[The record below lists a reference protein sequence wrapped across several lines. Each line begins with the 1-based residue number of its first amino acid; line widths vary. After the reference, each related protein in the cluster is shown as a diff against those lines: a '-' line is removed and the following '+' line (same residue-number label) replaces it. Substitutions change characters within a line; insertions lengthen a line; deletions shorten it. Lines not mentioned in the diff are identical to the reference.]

1 MFLSSMAYAFNF
13 VSIRELSESF
23 SAYQL
28 VLFRTVFGTAA
39 MLPWLFRFGLGSL
52 RTRRWGLYG
61 FRAAVVY
68 TGNLSW
74 FYALAHMDLADA
86 TALSFLAP
94 LFTAGILALWLRER
108 LDGPRIIALSLGL
121 AGALVLVRP
130 GFGFVGLAT
139 FAALYMA
146 LAYGAASAVIRAL
159 TQTEDHNAVV
169 FYMFA
174 LNLPLALGPGIA
186 HWSAPDWAHIPWIT
200 AFGAFS
206 LLGQLFMT
214 RSLACAEAAAVMPAF
229 YLQLPLVALLGFLF
243 FGQVPGLW
251 VVPGA
256 ALIAAGGYL
265 ALRNE
270 PRRSGR
276 GTAAVRSTADD

>member
-1 MFLSSMAYAFNF
+1 LDESVVVNEATPDSQVRRGVFLMFLSSMAYALNF

-39 MLPWLFRFGLGSL
+39 MLPWLFRFGLDSL

-108 LDGPRIIALSLGL
+108 LDGPRIIALSLGF

-130 GFGFVGLAT
+130 GFGSVGLAT

-146 LAYGAASAVIRAL
+146 FAYGAASAVIRAL

-174 LNLPLALGPGIA
+174 LNLPLAV
-186 HWSAPDWAHIPWIT
+186 
-200 AFGAFS
+200 S
-206 LLGQLFMT
+206 LMGQLFMT

-229 YLQLPLVALLGFLF
+229 YLQLPLVALLGFVF

-270 PRRSGR
+270 PRRSR
-276 GTAAVRSTADD
+276 RT